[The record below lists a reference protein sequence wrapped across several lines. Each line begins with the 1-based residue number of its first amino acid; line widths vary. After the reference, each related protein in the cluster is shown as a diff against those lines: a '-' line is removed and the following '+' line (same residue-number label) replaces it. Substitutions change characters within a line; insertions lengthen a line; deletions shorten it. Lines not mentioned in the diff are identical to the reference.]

1 MSERAIELLCLEDE
15 NPSLVLDVG
24 CGSGISGDV
33 TFLIFLKKKRFY
45 LTMDING

>member
-33 TFLIFLKKKRFY
+33 TFLIFLKKKGF
-45 LTMDING
+45 I